1 MDPNITLLPPKNI
14 LAEHQTFTDTN
25 KQKLKYADGF

>member
-14 LAEHQTFTDTN
+14 LAEQTFTDTN
-25 KQKLKYADGF
+25 KQKLKYADCF